1 MSRSFGLAIALGF
14 ITLVTTPIFADDGPQ
29 YRWMREIELPEIAA
43 TTLVSVPLDSHFFM
57 STRDGWPD
65 VRLSNNHDQSV
76 AFSIQAAY
84 DKKAKTVRQTWPAQN
99 LAAKVDTAT
108 GLRVELALRDDDPLP
123 NGIRII
129 TPLRDF
135 EHQVRVESSTDGNS
149 WTSAGPPSLIFDYS
163 RYVDT
168 RNDFVPLNAANHR
181 RFRLIIEDVTAE
193 QESLL
198 LELHRRLRGAD
209 EIDRTENTTIVR
221 RPFRI
226 DRVEF
231 YRDIETEVS
240 SCQQR
245 AKYPTSNF
253 VVAEREKDHQTL
265 LTFDTKREPIS
276 ELKVITDSE
285 NFSRAATVEAEVEDV
300 NGKLAWKAISHGTLT
315 RFSVGSI
322 QRNELTL
329 SIRESHASRYR
340 VLIEN
345 RDSPALAITG
355 VELSGPLYELMF
367 LASSDQKFTL
377 QYGSPEAKAGHY
389 DTAALQAALLQGS
402 TRSMAKLASPTE
414 NQNVPA
420 DQDRRW
426 VPWND
431 NRVLVGGI
439 FALTL
444 LLGWGLYTAGKRIEL
459 PAEK

>member
-1 MSRSFGLAIALGF
+1 MSRSIGLAI
-14 ITLVTTPIFADDGPQ
+14 TLCFMPLVAIPVVAEDGHQ
-29 YRWMREIELPEIAA
+29 YRWLRDVELPEIAA
-43 TTLVSVPLDSHFFM
+43 TTLVAIPLDSHFFM

-65 VRLSNNHDQSV
+65 VRLNNNQDQSV
-76 AFSIQAAY
+76 AFLIQAAY
-84 DKKAKTVRQTWPAQN
+84 DRKARTVRQTWPAQN
-99 LAAKVDTAT
+99 LAAKVDSVI
-108 GLRVELALRDDDPLP
+108 GLQVELVLRDDDPLP
-123 NGIRII
+123 SGIRIV

-163 RYVDT
+163 RYVDA
-168 RNDFVPLNAANHR
+168 RNDLVPFNAGSNRH
-181 RFRLIIEDVTAE
+181 FRLIIEDVTAE

-198 LELHRRLRGAD
+198 LELHRRLRGTN
-209 EIDRTENTTIVR
+209 EVDRTEITTIVR

-231 YRDIETEVS
+231 YRDVETAVS
-240 SCQQR
+240 SHQQR
-245 AKYPTSNF
+245 AKYPTSHF

-276 ELKVITDSE
+276 EIKVITDSE
-285 NFSRAATVEAEVEDV
+285 NFSRAATVEAELEEM
-300 NGKLAWKAISHGTLT
+300 NGKLTWQAISSGTLT

-322 QRNELTL
+322 QKQELTL
-329 SIRESHASRYR
+329 SIPESHASRYR
-340 VLIEN
+340 VLIDN
-345 RDSPALAITG
+345 RDSPPLTITG

-367 LASSDQKFTL
+367 LASADQKFTL
-377 QYGSPEAKAGHY
+377 QYGSPDAKAGHY
-389 DTAALQAALLQGS
+389 DTAALQAALSHGS

-420 DQDRRW
+420 NQGRRW
-426 VPWND
+426 IPWND
-431 NRVLVGGI
+431 TRVLVGGI
-439 FALTL
+439 IALTL